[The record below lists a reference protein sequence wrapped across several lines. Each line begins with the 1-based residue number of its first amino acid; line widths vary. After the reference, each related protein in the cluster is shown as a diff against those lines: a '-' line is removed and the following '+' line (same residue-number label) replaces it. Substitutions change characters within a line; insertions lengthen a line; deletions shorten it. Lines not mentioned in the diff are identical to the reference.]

1 MRTPNPT
8 ASDNLTAILYKT
20 GDIRLENQDIPKP
33 GPGQVLLRMDR

>member
-1 MRTPNPT
+1 MTPSPA
-8 ASDNLTAILYKT
+8 ASDNLTAVLYKT